1 MNKIALLLTTAM
13 LAALLVPGLATA
25 QEGSQE
31 ATARVF
37 RCGLVKAYTP
47 PDGTRDGISF
57 HQSEGSI
64 TVGEKTLAIAAGAQ
78 NHPQARPVVG
88 EGTCLEGRLNVA
100 GALISYAGLGM
111 PPTCLAS
118 DVARYEPATATR
130 DGMLQ
135 FAMFSELPYTADSW
149 VFRIPA
155 GTVLPADVAD
165 PDKLYCFYVFNLDA
179 EGRAF
184 LSRVEDM
191 TAPEETAPA
200 QRPDGDRGRGSTGG
214 PRQLPSTSTR

>member
-1 MNKIALLLTTAM
+1 MRKIISFITTVT
-13 LAALLVPGLATA
+13 LAALLIPGLATA
-25 QEGSQE
+25 QEGQQ

-37 RCGLVKAYTP
+37 YCGLVTAYTP
-47 PDGTRDGISF
+47 PESTREDGISV

-64 TVGEKTLAIAAGAQ
+64 TVGDKTLAIAAGAI
-78 NHPQARPVVG
+78 NRPEARPVVG
-88 EGTCLEGRLNVA
+88 EGTCLDGHLNA
-100 GALISYAGLGM
+100 SGALISYWGLGM

-118 DVARYEPATATR
+118 DVARYEPATATS
-130 DGMLQ
+130 DGVIQ
-135 FAMFSELPYTADSW
+135 FAAFSSPPYTADSH

-155 GTVLPADVAD
+155 GTVLPADVGD
-165 PDKLYCFYVFNLDA
+165 PDKLYCFYVFNLDS

-191 TAPEETAPA
+191 TPPEETAPA
-200 QRPDGDRGRGSTGG
+200 QRPDGDQGRGSTGG